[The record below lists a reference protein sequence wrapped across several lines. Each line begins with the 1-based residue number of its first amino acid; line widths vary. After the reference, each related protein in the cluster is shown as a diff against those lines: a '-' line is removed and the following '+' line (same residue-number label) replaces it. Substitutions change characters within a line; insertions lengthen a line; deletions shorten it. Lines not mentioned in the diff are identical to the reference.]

1 MANRIINPGSRHF
14 NAQGTSPLSGGLMY
28 FYEVGTLNLK
38 DTYADE
44 EATTPNS
51 NPVVLSAGGLEP
63 NIFLD
68 GAYRVILTDSTGVQ
82 MWDRDNVNTSPLAP
96 FQQWVPTLPYPL
108 NWPVIGSDGY
118 YYVSEANNNLNNDP
132 TSSPTEWK
140 LFAQKI
146 GIPDTP
152 NGSVLVVDTSAPL
165 KMGAVTRETLKTLVP
180 MSTVSASNVAT
191 VDFTGISN
199 AYDEYEIHILNA
211 IPATDGVG
219 FFMRTSANAGVSYD
233 SGASDYSYGGMTGT
247 PTGGGATVTGST
259 GAAQVSLS
267 IGVAAIGSAAN
278 ENGASMVVQL
288 IRPSESTYTQ
298 INWSGSFVAD
308 DAAINPVIAG
318 GNRLSAAA
326 VNAVRFF
333 FSTGNVESGIF
344 TLYGVR
350 RT

>member
-14 NAQGTSPLSGGLMY
+14 NSQGTAPLSGGLMY
-28 FYEVGTLNLK
+28 FYEVGTLNPK

-44 EATTPNS
+44 EALTPNS

-68 GAYRVILTDSTGVQ
+68 GAYRVILKDSSGVQ
-82 MWDRDNVNTSPLAP
+82 IWDRDNVNSSPLSP
-96 FQQWVPTLPYPL
+96 FQQWVPTIPYPL
-108 NWPVIGSDGY
+108 NWVVIGSDGY
-118 YYVSEANNNLNNDP
+118 FYVSQVNNNLGDDP
-132 TSSPTEWK
+132 TSSPTEWF
-140 LFAQKI
+140 LFGKSI
-146 GIPDTP
+146 GIPDSP
-152 NGSVLVVDTSAPL
+152 NGNILVIDTSEDQ
-165 KMGAVTRETLKTLVP
+165 GVGSVTPATLKTLVP
-180 MSTVSASNVAT
+180 ISTVSASAVAT

-199 AYDEYEIHILNA
+199 AFDEYEVHILNA
-211 IPATDGVG
+211 IPANDSVD
-219 FFMRTSANAGVSYD
+219 FFIRTSANAGVSYD
-233 SGASDYSYGGMTGT
+233 SGASDYSYGAMTGT
-247 PTGGGATVTGST
+247 PSGGGATVTGST
-259 GAAQVSLS
+259 GAAQISLS
-267 IGVAAIGSAAN
+267 VGVAAVGSAAN
-278 ENGASMVVQL
+278 ENGVSIKIEL

-298 INWSGSFVAD
+298 VNWSGSFVAD

-333 FSTGNVESGIF
+333 FSTGNIESGIF